1 VTEQDERPPPGPLS
15 KHDFEALA
23 RFRFGIRRY
32 LRFSEDAVRR
42 HGLTP
47 QQYQLLLALKGFP
60 GRDWATVGEVAERL
74 QLRHHSTV
82 ELVTR
87 AQRQGLVDRAPHPDD
102 GRAVRVVLTAS
113 GERLLGELSALHRD
127 QLDRMSAMLTLPAWH
142 EPTP

>member
-1 VTEQDERPPPGPLS
+1 MTEQDEHPSPGPLS

-42 HGLTP
+42 HGLAP
-47 QQYQLLLALKGFP
+47 QQYQLLLVLKGFP

-127 QLDRMSAMLTLPAWH
+127 QLDRMGAMLALPAWH